1 MRGLALLLVP
11 IAACSPSGESNRSA
25 HGRGSELAAVVTI
38 VSRGVGDCSIRWNGA
53 PVSQQA
59 LLQNAV
65 TVNSEALD
73 ALEKAI
79 DEERRRYPSVHF
91 EHDGDEIPDV
101 RVEAARGLPYSCFGP
116 ALRTLERAGTDVR
129 LRPAGENAPDQQAY
143 FADDFTRPVR
153 RYSAI
158 VGLAAGGRMTWNGEA
173 VDLDG
178 LRRRVRA
185 LGTQT
190 LDDVVV
196 APSAEADFNTLYEAM
211 RAIGQ
216 EKIRE
221 HDRMP
226 TLSGCAGTVGP
237 VRDPPIC

>member
-11 IAACSPSGESNRSA
+11 IAACSPSGERHGSA

-59 LLQNAV
+59 LLQHAV
-65 TVNSEALD
+65 TVNSEALE
-73 ALEKAI
+73 ALEKAME
-79 DEERRRYPSVHF
+79 EERRRYPSVHF
-91 EHDGDEIPDV
+91 EHDGDEVPDV

-116 ALRTLERAGTDVR
+116 ALRILERAGSDVR
-129 LRPAGENAPDQQAY
+129 LRPAGENSPDQKAY
-143 FADDFTRPVR
+143 FADDFTRPAR
-153 RYSAI
+153 RYSTI
-158 VGLAAGGRMTWNGEA
+158 VRLAAGGRMTWNGAA

-185 LGTQT
+185 MATRT
-190 LDDVVV
+190 LDDVTV
-196 APSAEADFNTLYEAM
+196 APSTDADFITLYEAM
-211 RAIGQ
+211 RVIGQ
-216 EKIRE
+216 
-221 HDRMP
+221 HNRMP
-226 TLSGCAGTVGP
+226 TLSGCTGTVGL